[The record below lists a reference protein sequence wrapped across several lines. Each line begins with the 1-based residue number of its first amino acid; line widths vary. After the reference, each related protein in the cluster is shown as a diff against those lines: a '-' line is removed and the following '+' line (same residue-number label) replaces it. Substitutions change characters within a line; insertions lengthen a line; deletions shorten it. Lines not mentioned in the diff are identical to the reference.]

1 MKRIIPC
8 INCKQRRRKCERV
21 NDSKP
26 CKRCMRMNKQCILY
40 KASFKP
46 MLQSSSDDDLTDED
60 ALDLLH
66 QIDQLEHQI
75 QTLQTEIIEERK
87 KKRAAEPKW
96 QLGVTNGQLQLETDI
111 TSIEELAPFAYAFSR
126 YLSPFGNTF
135 GQKLVYG
142 QQPYIRTVL
151 MTAFTMLKAQCA
163 QNLITSSGSAAVSER
178 YVKHIRH
185 FHPQHL
191 VRPLMDAYFY
201 CFTDHLPLLHE
212 SSFRAHFN
220 RLENPLQ
227 DPVTLAMCAAASFF
241 TCSHSPLSPSEKR
254 FVGDYFYERAMQS
267 MLEIYDDH
275 SRAVETL
282 ICFNLVQQVMM
293 MTLRLQ
299 ALKQWSGIVSILVAT
314 LESQLGTCCVTGSHK
329 DFQTRVRHAIMHRNI
344 NVAKSNTY
352 FTNFLNG
359 RREKDKKSTE
369 LLMFDVLPDE
379 SVKVQG
385 MLATQNHLQRLRQLP
400 LFVHIYS
407 QLHMMHMPLGF
418 TIDFDKIVLYEDM
431 VRGWWHAIPRELKM
445 TDDFFDLSL
454 ETIQRCTDFKK
465 LLLAFYAYDAV
476 LWPSGHFMQATFD
489 RQADGMAGF
498 TVQRSAHIFKFLESL
513 TFELLQQMHK
523 LNSVCFP
530 SVNLLVRSID
540 QLTKLAQIKEKTLA
554 TLCQTILKKHLDQF
568 KAWSSP
574 DHFVPDKQS
583 PFALIS
589 NIPPPKLKLSLNELY
604 QDYPLTGKAIMFD
617 VIQTL
622 VCPLIQDTLS

>member
-1 MKRIIPC
+1 
-8 INCKQRRRKCERV
+8 
-21 NDSKP
+21 
-26 CKRCMRMNKQCILY
+26 MRMNKQCILY

-75 QTLQTEIIEERK
+75 QTLQTEIVEEREK
-87 KKRAAEPKW
+87 ESATEPQW
-96 QLGVTNGQLQLETDI
+96 QLSFTDGQLQLETDI
-111 TSIEELAPFAYAFSR
+111 TSIEELEPFAYAFSR

-135 GQKLVYG
+135 GQKLVFD
-142 QQPYIRTVL
+142 QQPYARTVL
-151 MTAFTMLKAQCA
+151 MTAFTMLKTQCI
-163 QNLITSSGSAAVSER
+163 QNLITSSDSEAFSKR

-191 VRPLMDAYFY
+191 VRPLMDAYFH

-212 SSFRAHFN
+212 PSFRVHFN

-227 DPVTLAMCAAASFF
+227 DPVTLAICAAASFF

-254 FVGDYFYERAMQS
+254 YVGDYFYERAMQS

-299 ALKQWSGIVSILVAT
+299 ALKKWSGIVSILVAT
-314 LESQLGTCCVTGSHK
+314 LENQLGTCCVTGSHK

-344 NVAKSNTY
+344 KFAQSNTY
-352 FTNFLNG
+352 FTDFLNG
-359 RREKDKKSTE
+359 RREKKKLE
-369 LLMFDVLPDE
+369 EPLMLDVLPDE

-385 MLATQNHLQRLRQLP
+385 MLAAQNHLQHLRQLP
-400 LFVHIYS
+400 LFIHIYS
-407 QLHMMHMPLGF
+407 QLHMMHMPLSF

-431 VRGWWHAIPRELKM
+431 VRCWWHAIPKELKI
-445 TDDFFDLSL
+445 TDELFSL
-454 ETIQRCTDFKK
+454 TIETIQTCTDFKK
-465 LLLAFYAYDAV
+465 LLIAFYAYDAV
-476 LWPSGHFMQATFD
+476 LWPSGHFMQAAFD
-489 RQADGMAGF
+489 RQTDEMAGF
-498 TVQRSAHIFKFLESL
+498 AVQRSAHIFKYLESL
-513 TFELLQQMHK
+513 TFQLLQQMHT

-554 TLCQTILKKHLDQF
+554 TLCQAILKKHVDQY

-574 DHFVPDKQS
+574 DHFVPYKQS

-622 VCPLIQDTLS
+622 VCPLIQETSP